1 MLAGNVMLANI
12 FAKFQDNRFRGFGFP
27 DGRKS
32 PFFIDLAYRS
42 YNTNALQ
49 CDKAYISHIFCLLFT
64 TRALIAWW
72 QWYWFHWCLL
82 VGVCVCVCQRDS
94 SSTAWDIVREIFL
107 WEQDISKAGMTSKTA
122 AFRWTAARTW
132 CLSFYS
138 IYVVGITLFDG
149 KDVVLHM
156 QMIALR
162 HRQDM
167 ITRVEQLEQSAVE
180 LARHGQPSLHTNIN
194 LLTMICILTEA

>member
-64 TRALIAWW
+64 TRALIA
-72 QWYWFHWCLL
+72 
-82 VGVCVCVCQRDS
+82 
-94 SSTAWDIVREIFL
+94 
-107 WEQDISKAGMTSKTA
+107 
-122 AFRWTAARTW
+122 
-132 CLSFYS
+132 
-138 IYVVGITLFDG
+138 
-149 KDVVLHM
+149 
-156 QMIALR
+156 
-162 HRQDM
+162 
-167 ITRVEQLEQSAVE
+167 
-180 LARHGQPSLHTNIN
+180 
-194 LLTMICILTEA
+194 